1 VGRRTRKGFSHAR
14 SEPAAIPGFQN
25 AEAYEKQMER
35 WSRRLAPLLIQFG
48 GLSDG
53 DRVLDVGCGTGS
65 LAFTLPEMAHVAE
78 VAGIDLTEPYVEFAL
93 ATNSDPRISFR
104 QADARASPFEDNSFD
119 RAFSMLVLQFIP
131 GAGRAV
137 AEMRRVVR
145 PGGTVTAAV

>member
-1 VGRRTRKGFSHAR
+1 MPLSNT
-14 SEPAAIPGFQN
+14 AAAAGFQN
-25 AEAYEKQMER
+25 PEAYEKQMGR

-65 LAFTLPEMAHVAE
+65 LAFTLPEMANVAE

-104 QADARASPFEDNSFD
+104 QADARALPFEDNS
-119 RAFSMLVLQFIP
+119 
-131 GAGRAV
+131 
-137 AEMRRVVR
+137 
-145 PGGTVTAAV
+145 